1 MKKLLVMAMMFPMGG
16 CLTCNEVPNA
26 EKNNNPITS
35 GETVTGS
42 EVKSGK
48 PGKAKR
54 ILLGILCG
62 VAVISVAMY
71 IVTMKIII
79 PKTHY
84 DSGISLMES
93 GEYDKAIYEFSEA
106 GSYKDS
112 AWKIEETKKLI
123 EEDKKQKEEK
133 AANDA
138 KKARLDKF
146 KYAFSQCSSRRTVL
160 SSDGKSIVVD
170 SENGRDIAGV
180 MDIMKIIKALE
191 LPNSLYSEMVSTNA
205 LMGRQTETFGDI
217 QVSWS
222 YHPDNGLDAIF
233 KLVD

>member
-1 MKKLLVMAMMFPMGG
+1 MMFPMGG
-16 CLTCNEVPNA
+16 CLMCNEVPNA
-26 EKNNNPITS
+26 EKSNNPITS

-71 IVTMKIII
+71 IVTIKIII

-84 DSGISLMES
+84 DNGISLMES

-112 AWKIEETKKLI
+112 AWKIEETKKL
-123 EEDKKQKEEK
+123 KEEK
-133 AANDA
+133 TASDA

-146 KYAFSQCSSRRTVL
+146 KYAFSQSLSKRTTL
-160 SSDGKSIVVD
+160 SSDGRSIVVD
-170 SENGRDIAGV
+170 SISKYDTEGII
-180 MDIMKIIKALE
+180 DIMKIIDALE
-191 LPNSLYSEMVSTNA
+191 LPDSLYSEMVSTNA

>member
-16 CLTCNEVPNA
+16 CLMCNEVPNA
-26 EKNNNPITS
+26 EKSNNPITS

-48 PGKAKR
+48 KAKR
-54 ILLGILCG
+54 ILLGVLCG
-62 VAVISVAMY
+62 VAVISISMY
-71 IVTMKIII
+71 FVTMKIII

-84 DSGISLMES
+84 DNGISLMES
-93 GEYDKAIYEFSEA
+93 EEYDKAIYEFSEA

-112 AWKIEETKKLI
+112 AWKIEETKKL
-123 EEDKKQKEEK
+123 KEEK
-133 AANDA
+133 TASDA

-146 KYAFSQCSSRRTVL
+146 KYAFSQSLSKRTTL

-170 SENGRDIAGV
+170 SINKYDTEGII
-180 MDIMKIIKALE
+180 DIMKIIDALE
-191 LPNSLYSEMVSTNA
+191 LPDSLYSEMASTNA

>member
-16 CLTCNEVPNA
+16 CLMCNEVPNA
-26 EKNNNPITS
+26 EESNNPITS

-146 KYAFSQCSSRRTVL
+146 KYAFSQDLSDRTTL
-160 SSDGKSIVVD
+160 SSDGKSIIVD
-170 SENGRDIAGV
+170 SIDWFDMFGKLDILV
-180 MDIMKIIKALE
+180 IIDALE
-191 LPNSLYSEMVSTNA
+191 LPDSLYSEMTHTNA

-222 YHPDNGLDAIF
+222 YHPDNGLDAVF